1 MTVKHIKC
9 YLRND
14 MLIKN
19 DNIELEFSLP
29 EHMTDVGIRISG
41 GLDSAIILYILCIY
55 ITETNRDIK
64 ILPMTTN
71 DWTKPYQVK
80 WATRV
85 LNWIQNQFPNVNFYE
100 HKTYQLKENEDYIQG
115 QIDHKLRVLKEFEQ
129 LNNKKIDVTLH
140 GQNLA
145 PPKEVTD
152 KFVNSKGHHMAGPN
166 SKDGR
171 NAKQDA
177 WVPEKK
183 LYRPLINLDKQGIA
197 EIYKYYKLT
206 ETLFNKTRSCE
217 YLEPDMV
224 ERTNNYN
231 SHCETDCWWCAER
244 EWGFGK
250 I

>member
-1 MTVKHIKC
+1 
-9 YLRND
+9 
-14 MLIKN
+14 
-19 DNIELEFSLP
+19 
-29 EHMTDVGIRISG
+29 
-41 GLDSAIILYILCIY
+41 
-55 ITETNRDIK
+55 
-64 ILPMTTN
+64 
-71 DWTKPYQVK
+71 
-80 WATRV
+80 
-85 LNWIQNQFPNVNFYE
+85 
-100 HKTYQLKENEDYIQG
+100 
-115 QIDHKLRVLKEFEQ
+115 
-129 LNNKKIDVTLH
+129 
-140 GQNLA
+140 
-145 PPKEVTD
+145 
-152 KFVNSKGHHMAGPN
+152 MAGPN

-177 WVPEKK
+177 WVHEKK

>member
-1 MTVKHIKC
+1 
-9 YLRND
+9 

-85 LNWIQNQFPNVNFYE
+85 LNWMQNQFPDITFYE

-129 LNNKKIDVTLH
+129 LNNKKIDVTL
-140 GQNLA
+140 
-145 PPKEVTD
+145 PERS
-152 KFVNSKGHHMAGPN
+152 FVRGKIHPVSQTIDEISSIFSEIGFSVEEGPDVEN
-166 SKDGR
+166 EYNNFTALNTPDNHPAR
-171 NAKQDA
+171 DMHDTFYLEEN
-177 WVPEKK
+177 KK
-183 LYRPLINLDKQGIA
+183 LLIL
-197 EIYKYYKLT
+197 
-206 ETLFNKTRSCE
+206 
-217 YLEPDMV
+217 
-224 ERTNNYN
+224 
-231 SHCETDCWWCAER
+231 
-244 EWGFGK
+244 
-250 I
+250 